1 MKKINKEIANVHLF
15 DLQKKKSL
23 VNLYEALN
31 KEYVCGELHKN
42 LILNPNQK
50 SSFLYYELRKNEIIL
65 GFKNTDDKVYQQ
77 LLKIKD
83 AHIFSEN
90 ISEHVENSTEE
101 KTKNI
106 DNKNNIEEITKQKD
120 SDEKIAIIDE
130 NQDAREKKKIC
141 HLIKDIK
148 NYTYIQ
154 GGAFITF
161 HKKELLDYLSH
172 KIEDIKKKEIT
183 E

>member
-1 MKKINKEIANVHLF
+1 MKKINKEVANLHLF

-23 VNLYEALN
+23 LNLYQVLN

-42 LILNPNQK
+42 LILNPSAN
-50 SSFLYYELRKNEIIL
+50 STFLYYELRKDEVIL
-65 GFKNTDDKVYQQ
+65 GFKHTDDKFYQQ

-83 AHIFSEN
+83 AHILEN
-90 ISEHVENSTEE
+90 ISENTENSTEE

-106 DNKNNIEEITKQKD
+106 DNKNNVEEITKQKD
-120 SDEKIAIIDE
+120 SDDEASIVNE
-130 NQDAREKKKIC
+130 NQDAREKKEIC
-141 HLIKDIK
+141 NLIKDIK

-154 GGAFITF
+154 GGALITF
-161 HKKELLDYLSH
+161 HKKPLLDYLSH
-172 KIEDIKKKEIT
+172 KLEDIEKKEIT